1 MTRICS
7 IVVLLACATFL
18 TWALPGFAEDDATDE
33 RYVRFKRPNLVV
45 RDMDAA
51 LKFYVDML
59 GFKLVSME
67 ESKIDP
73 DNYAYTAFNFDR
85 SKPVRQATLDSS
97 TEARAF
103 AITEVKGLDA
113 EISRSPSLTAMVVE
127 TKRFMA
133 LLDELKSAG
142 YAVTEFR
149 DTSVATG
156 RGILEVGVL
165 DPAGHLIVVYQYV
178 GGEP

>member
-1 MTRICS
+1 MNNLLR
-7 IVVLLACATFL
+7 VV
-18 TWALPGFAEDDATDE
+18 ALGISLQWTTIGIAADDAAPE

-45 RDMDAA
+45 PDMDAA

-73 DNYAYTAFNFDR
+73 NNYAYTAFNFDR
-85 SKPVRQATLDSS
+85 NKPVRQATLDSS

-103 AITEVKGLDA
+103 AITEVKGLSA
-113 EISRSPSLTAMVVE
+113 GISREPSLTAMVVE
-127 TKRFMA
+127 TKRFRA
-133 LLDELKSAG
+133 LLEELKTAG
-142 YAVTEFR
+142 YTVTEFR
-149 DTSVATG
+149 DTSIETG

>member
-1 MTRICS
+1 MPTLARTTALLVL
-7 IVVLLACATFL
+7 IVYAAIG
-18 TWALPGFAEDDATDE
+18 AAADPGDQEE

-45 RDMDAA
+45 PDMDAA

-59 GFKLVSME
+59 GFKLISME
-67 ESKIDP
+67 ESKVDP
-73 DNYAYTAFNFDR
+73 NNYAYTAFNFDR

-103 AITEVKGLDA
+103 AVTEVKGLQA
-113 EISRSPSLTAMVVE
+113 PISRSPSLTAMVIE
-127 TKRFMA
+127 TKRFMP
-133 LLDELKSAG
+133 LLAELKEAG
-142 YAVTEFR
+142 YTVTEYR
-149 DTSVATG
+149 DTSIETG

>member
-7 IVVLLACATFL
+7 IIALLVFTSL
-18 TWALPGFAEDDATDE
+18 TWMPRGFAQDGATE
-33 RYVRFKRPNLVV
+33 GPYVRFKRPNLVV
-45 RDMDAA
+45 PDMDAA
-51 LKFYVDML
+51 LRFYVDML

-73 DNYAYTAFNFDR
+73 NNYAYTAFNFDR

-103 AITEVKGLDA
+103 AITEVKGLAA
-113 EISRSPSLTAMVVE
+113 EISRTPSLTAMVVE

-133 LLDELKSAG
+133 LVEELKSAG

-149 DTSVATG
+149 DTSVETG